1 MWIFELINCACAVLL
16 VLLLGYA
23 TAWLCKGLVDAFKDI
38 WRGK

>member
-16 VLLLGYA
+16 VLILGYA
-23 TAWLCKGLVDAFKDI
+23 TALCKDLVDAFKDI